1 MSTQVWREQRGFTLI
16 DMLATILVLGII
28 LAMTVP
34 TMIASLD
41 RMKLGQAAREVERE
55 MHMAKSR
62 AVSKGRAMRV
72 RFNCP
77 VAGAYRITELIGT
90 PSAPVAADTAADRC
104 ATTAYPNT
112 PADTDPL
119 TRPNLDGPVRFLPDD
134 VTFTATETI
143 EFWPDGTAH
152 YAAGGLTIPWPLA
165 PVAGLNITLARNDD
179 SSTITVNGLG
189 KILLVQQ

>member
-72 RFNCP
+72 HPRC
-77 VAGAYRITELIGT
+77 RS
-90 PSAPVAADTAADRC
+90 PS
-104 ATTAYPNT
+104 ATTARAFRTT
-112 PADTDPL
+112 P
-119 TRPNLDGPVRFLPDD
+119 
-134 VTFTATETI
+134 
-143 EFWPDGTAH
+143 
-152 YAAGGLTIPWPLA
+152 
-165 PVAGLNITLARNDD
+165 
-179 SSTITVNGLG
+179 
-189 KILLVQQ
+189 